1 MLSNFE
7 KLKYKVYKRKVLNI
21 TKRQPINLLENN
33 HLRGLHDYHLDHIVS
48 IKVGYLNKID
58 PEIIGNIKN
67 LRFIPSK
74 QNLTKSRNCEDGMLQ
89 YLIEE
94 LL

>member
-21 TKRQPINLLENN
+21 TNRQPIQLLEN
-33 HLRGLHDYHLDHIVS
+33 HTRRGLHDYHLDHIVS

-58 PEIIGNIKN
+58 PAIIGDIKN
-67 LRFIPSK
+67 LRFIPSN
-74 QNLTKSRNCEDGMLQ
+74 QNLKKSSACEDGMLQ

-94 LL
+94 VL